1 MSLRFEDFTVG
12 REYRET
18 IKITDDMVRKFAEL
32 TGDMNPLHLDES
44 FARKSR
50 FGKRICHGMLV
61 ASMISRIMGMNFPG
75 PGTVI
80 VKQLLKYRAPV
91 YVDETVEVRVTVLEI
106 NSDKKRIILDTP
118 VYKKNDTKAIDAQA
132 EVLFE

>member
-91 YVDETVEVRVTVLEI
+91 YVDETVEVRVIVLEI

-118 VYKKNDTKAIDAQA
+118 VYKKDDTKAIDAQA

>member
-12 REYRET
+12 QEYRET

-91 YVDETVEVRVTVLEI
+91 YVDETVEVQVAVLEI

-118 VYKKNDTKAIDAQA
+118 VYKKDDTKAIDAQA

>member
-1 MSLRFEDFTVG
+1 MKFEDFTVG
-12 REYRET
+12 QEYRET

-32 TGDMNPLHLDES
+32 TGDTNPLHLDES

-50 FGKRICHGMLV
+50 FGRRICHGMLV
-61 ASMISRIMGMNFPG
+61 ASMISRIMGINFPG

-91 YVDETVEVRVTVLEI
+91 YIDETVEVQVTVLEI
-106 NSDKKRIILDTP
+106 NSDKKRIMLDTP
-118 VYKKNDTKAIDAQA
+118 VYKKDGVKAIDAQA

>member
-75 PGTVI
+75 PGTII

-91 YVDETVEVRVTVLEI
+91 YVDETVEVRVIVLEI

-118 VYKKNDTKAIDAQA
+118 VYKKDDTKAIDAQA

>member
-18 IKITDDMVRKFAEL
+18 IKITDNMVRKFAEL

-75 PGTVI
+75 PGTII

-118 VYKKNDTKAIDAQA
+118 VYKKDDTKAIDAQA

>member
-1 MSLRFEDFTVG
+1 MNLRFEDFTVG

-75 PGTVI
+75 PGTII

-91 YVDETVEVRVTVLEI
+91 YVDETVEIRVSVLEI

-118 VYKKNDTKAIDAQA
+118 VYKKDDTKAIDAQA

>member
-1 MSLRFEDFTVG
+1 MNLKFEDFTVG
-12 REYRET
+12 QEYRET

-32 TGDMNPLHLDES
+32 TGDTNPLHLDES

-50 FGKRICHGMLV
+50 FGRRICHGMLV
-61 ASMISRIMGMNFPG
+61 ASMISRIMGINFPG

-91 YVDETVEVRVTVLEI
+91 YIDETVEVQVTVLEI
-106 NSDKKRIILDTP
+106 NSDKKRIMLDTP
-118 VYKKNDTKAIDAQA
+118 VYKKDGVKAIDAQA

>member
-1 MSLRFEDFTVG
+1 MRFEDFTVG

-75 PGTVI
+75 PGTII

-91 YVDETVEVRVTVLEI
+91 YVDETVEIRVSVLEI

-118 VYKKNDTKAIDAQA
+118 VYKKDDTKAIDAQA

>member
-1 MSLRFEDFTVG
+1 MRFEDFTVG

-91 YVDETVEVRVTVLEI
+91 YVDETVEVRVIVLEI

-118 VYKKNDTKAIDAQA
+118 VYKKDDTKAIDAQA

>member
-1 MSLRFEDFTVG
+1 VSLRFEDFTVG

-118 VYKKNDTKAIDAQA
+118 VYKKDDTKAIDAQA

>member
-1 MSLRFEDFTVG
+1 VSLRFEDFTVG

-75 PGTVI
+75 PGTII

-118 VYKKNDTKAIDAQA
+118 VYKKDDTKAIDAQA

>member
-12 REYRET
+12 QEYRET

-91 YVDETVEVRVTVLEI
+91 YVDETVEVQVAVLEI

>member
-1 MSLRFEDFTVG
+1 LKFEDFTVG
-12 REYRET
+12 QEYRET

-32 TGDMNPLHLDES
+32 TGDTNPLHLDES

-50 FGKRICHGMLV
+50 FGRRICHGMLV
-61 ASMISRIMGMNFPG
+61 ASMISRIMGINFPG

-91 YVDETVEVRVTVLEI
+91 YIDETVEVQVTVLEI
-106 NSDKKRIILDTP
+106 NSDKKRIMLDTP
-118 VYKKNDTKAIDAQA
+118 VYKKDGVKAIDAQA

>member
-75 PGTVI
+75 PGTII

-118 VYKKNDTKAIDAQA
+118 VYKKDDTKAIDAQA

>member
-91 YVDETVEVRVTVLEI
+91 YVDETVEVRVSVLEI

-118 VYKKNDTKAIDAQA
+118 VYKKDDTKAIDAQA

>member
-1 MSLRFEDFTVG
+1 MNLRFEDFTVG
-12 REYRET
+12 QEYRET

-75 PGTVI
+75 PGTII

-91 YVDETVEVRVTVLEI
+91 YVDETVEIRVSVLEI

-118 VYKKNDTKAIDAQA
+118 VYKKDDTKAIDAQA

>member
-118 VYKKNDTKAIDAQA
+118 VYKKDDTKAIDAQA

>member
-1 MSLRFEDFTVG
+1 VNLRFEDFTVG

-75 PGTVI
+75 PGTII

-91 YVDETVEVRVTVLEI
+91 YVDETVEIRVSVLEI

-118 VYKKNDTKAIDAQA
+118 VYKKDDTKAIDAQA

>member
-1 MSLRFEDFTVG
+1 MRFEDFTVG

-75 PGTVI
+75 PGTII

-118 VYKKNDTKAIDAQA
+118 VYKKDDTKAIDAQA

>member
-1 MSLRFEDFTVG
+1 VSLRFEDFTVG

-91 YVDETVEVRVTVLEI
+91 YVDETVEVRVIVLEI

-118 VYKKNDTKAIDAQA
+118 VYKKDDTKAIDAQA